1 MTHAE
6 IEDMTE
12 QLSYILELFDV
23 LRSVDTENIEP
34 TLHVADLQSV
44 LREDE
49 ISVSLSVEDILAN
62 APREQAEQF
71 RVRIV
76 LDE

>member
-1 MTHAE
+1 MTEAE
-6 IEDMTE
+6 IDYMTE
-12 QLSYILELFDV
+12 QLSHILEQFDA
-23 LRSVDTENIEP
+23 LRSLDTENMGP
-34 TLHVADLQSV
+34 TLHAVDQQSV

-49 ISVSLSVEDILAN
+49 ASASSPVGDILAN
-62 APREQAEQF
+62 APSEQAGQF